1 MLFLCHPCLHVYRL
15 RAAGPRLAAAQ
26 HGVAKQASRGLW
38 PGRPCTAGLQP
49 EQPQRKPGAGQ
60 LHAQHHMRQLGPVC
74 RVGQRAGAAGISLYS
89 APAPTRSLGPLF
101 FPTNS
106 LWEWMSGG
114 HYRSECPVY
123 PSGIFIS
130 IFLFAIIIHYL
141 LFAVQ
146 PWGVYVVHPTIVFPV
161 NLFNQHKL
169 KLYNVDKRMPRMLYL
184 QCTSCI
190 VGAFISF

>member
-1 MLFLCHPCLHVYRL
+1 MVDTTGQNVQCTQVVYLFQSSYLLL
-15 RAAGPRLAAAQ
+15 LFI
-26 HGVAKQASRGLW
+26 
-38 PGRPCTAGLQP
+38 
-49 EQPQRKPGAGQ
+49 
-60 LHAQHHMRQLGPVC
+60 
-74 RVGQRAGAAGISLYS
+74 IS
-89 APAPTRSLGPLF
+89 
-101 FPTNS
+101 
-106 LWEWMSGG
+106 
-114 HYRSECPVY
+114 
-123 PSGIFIS
+123 
-130 IFLFAIIIHYL
+130 IHYL